1 MVSSISLYFVVVNL
15 NKKAIA
21 IDAAAD
27 DVLPRLQ
34 RDPANGGPP
43 RGRRQEPRP
52 HREFAQLETRRSVAF
67 GQVKKK
73 QRTPTP
79 SPKKSFSFLKFCG
92 LRTVP
97 RLFQNHHQTRN
108 TFIFVVKTSWNSAP
122 SIGCGDNETSFT
134 VFFSS
139 KNEETQKIVAFSQ
152 ISFPLNGPE
161 TVPEPPPNEEHVH
174 FCLQNELE
182 LSAIY
187 WMRRQLE
194 DSVRCF
200 Y

>member
-67 GQVKKK
+67 GQVKKNK
-73 QRTPTP
+73 ELPPP
-79 SPKKSFSFLKFCG
+79 SPKK
-92 LRTVP
+92 
-97 RLFQNHHQTRN
+97 
-108 TFIFVVKTSWNSAP
+108 I
-122 SIGCGDNETSFT
+122 
-134 VFFSS
+134 VFFS
-139 KNEETQKIVAFSQ
+139 Q
-152 ISFPLNGPE
+152 ILRPSNGPE
-161 TVPEPPPNEEHVH
+161 VVPEPPPNEEHVH
-174 FCLQNELE
+174 FCRQNELE

-187 WMRRQLE
+187 WLQRQRNE
-194 DSVRCF
+194 F
-200 Y
+200 YRFFFK